1 MRRSWAIRVLLLAA
15 AVLPAPVLVAADTGA
30 SSCVSCHSAL
40 DERNSEPV
48 RLWKRDLHKD
58 AGISC
63 HHCHGGDP
71 LSLESAMTS
80 SSGFIGAPGPE
91 AAVRICGGCHSDN
104 ARIPDPTMATGQ
116 LEQYLSGPHGSALKG
131 NRPTCVTCHGS
142 HGIYRITDRSSPV
155 FPTHIASLCITCH
168 DEDSTVEK
176 NGPRQYLDDVHGRAL
191 AHATNPHAPA
201 CTGCHGAHR
210 AAVPSAAG
218 VQMVCGN
225 CHTLEYE
232 YFQSGPHGT
241 SLQQFG
247 EPSCTHCHGF
257 HGIKA
262 SGIDEIVGRITDNCQ
277 GCHQPGSRA
286 LFVGSEIDER
296 LGVAM
301 SLLDSL
307 EGMSEEFRL
316 SGIET
321 SEMNRLIKEAY
332 GWLLQVES
340 AIHSSRSDWEE
351 LTGMAKVKMMAA
363 WDMARDYNL
372 EKGLRRIIL
381 LFVALLAISIFALLA
396 YKLKLSEK
404 DQLRRHI
411 LGSPEARQREQEH
424 QHK

>member
-1 MRRSWAIRVLLLAA
+1 MRALLPAAVVLLISVPAA
-15 AVLPAPVLVAADTGA
+15 ASTGV

-40 DERNSEPV
+40 DEKNSEPV
-48 RLWKRDLHKD
+48 RLWERDLHKD
-58 AGISC
+58 AGIGC

-71 LSLESAMTS
+71 DSLSSAMAS
-80 SSGFIGAPGPE
+80 SSGFVGAPG
-91 AAVRICGGCHSDN
+91 AKAGVRLCGECHSDN
-104 ARIPDPTMATGQ
+104 ARLPDPTVATGQ
-116 LEQYLSGPHGSALKG
+116 LAQYLSGPHGSAPEG

-142 HGIYRITDRSSPV
+142 HGIYRVTDRTSPV
-155 FPTHIASLCITCH
+155 FPTRIAPLCITCH
-168 DEDSTVEK
+168 GPGSTDEIR
-176 NGPRQYLDDVHGRAL
+176 GPWRYLDDVHGRAL

-232 YFQSGPHGT
+232 YFQAGPHGA
-241 SLQQFG
+241 SLQRLG
-247 EPSCTHCHGF
+247 EPSCTHCHGY
-257 HGIKA
+257 HGIEA
-262 SGIDEIVGRITDNCQ
+262 AGIDEIVGRITDNCQ
-277 GCHQPGSRA
+277 GCHQAGSRA
-286 LFVGSEIDER
+286 FLIGSEIDER

-307 EGMSEEFRL
+307 ERMSEEFRL
-316 SGIET
+316 AGVET
-321 SEMNRLIKEAY
+321 SEMDQLNQEAY

-363 WDMARDYNL
+363 WDLARNYNL
-372 EKGLRRIIL
+372 EKGIRRVIL
-381 LFVALLAISIFALLA
+381 LFVALMAISIFALLA

-424 QHK
+424 QRK